1 MIDAIIGALKHE
13 GLASLYSGVV
23 GYGAASYL
31 GVGFGESFSVAGMQY
46 SAPVATGILT
56 AASAFAGKMAID
68 TFAGMSGSDPM
79 TLRVE
84 SGMPSIV
91 DPLASGAAAV
101 GLSRLGL
108 VQGSNTLSSFPLADD
123 LTLAGIVAGSV
134 FVGDRVAD
142 MHF

>member
-1 MIDAIIGALKHE
+1 MDAIVNALKHE

-31 GVGFGESFSVAGMQY
+31 GVGFGEQFQVAGMSY
-46 SAPVATGILT
+46 SAPVAAGVLT
-56 AASAFAGKMAID
+56 AVSAFAGKMAID

-79 TLRVE
+79 ALRVE
-84 SGMPSIV
+84 SGMPSVI
-91 DPLASGAAAV
+91 DPLAAGAASVAI
-101 GLSRLGL
+101 SKLGL
-108 VQGSNTLSSFPLADD
+108 VSGSNTLQSFPLADD
-123 LTLAGIVAGSV
+123 MTLAGIVAGSV